1 MKYFCLFI
9 IVALVCSCSK
19 EEICDICGIYKVEKS
34 IHTFHDPEE
43 INNVFIHFDGN
54 GQYSIT
60 NDGKLSTGTYKINKN
75 YIVFSH
81 EVQQTRGIPF
91 GFACRTYRIIEIKSN
106 KLVLRYEEFKPNGV
120 QKEMFQYHLVKI

>member
-9 IVALVCSCSK
+9 IVALICSCSK
-19 EEICDICGIYKVEKS
+19 EETCDICGIYKVEKS
-34 IHTFHDPEE
+34 IHTFHYPEE

-81 EVQQTRGIPF
+81 EIPQTRGIPF
-91 GFACRTYRIIEIKSN
+91 GFACSTYRIIEIKSN